1 MTVELLAALFIALM
15 IHANAAIS
23 GTINALIAGFGWGFG
38 NRASEPELPPWAL
51 RLQRAYMNL
60 LETAPAFLV
69 IILIAHLMEVSN
81 DATIIGAWAF
91 VFARIVFLFLYT
103 AGVTF
108 LALRTITWFIAL
120 GGLVAIAC
128 QIANA
133 INWNEIAERLALL
146 SV

>member
-15 IHANAAIS
+15 IPANAAIS
-23 GTINALIAGFGWGFG
+23 GTINAMFAGFGWGLG
-38 NRASEPELPPWAL
+38 NRASEPALPAWAL

-69 IILIAHLMEVSN
+69 IVLIAHLMEVSN
-81 DATIIGAWAF
+81 AATIIGAWVF

-133 INWNEIAERLALL
+133 INWSEITDRLALL